1 MENICVFSITI
12 ISSLL
17 LIPLLPVALS
27 FSFEIPRFDQNCSN
41 IILHGVAKCSN
52 GTVDMNIIEFFPR
65 VGLITYDQNVRL
77 WDNNSGNVSDFS
89 THFSFVIDTLNR
101 TSGTYGH
108 GLAFFI
114 APVGFQSP
122 PNSAAVYLGLFND
135 TTRNS
140 SSNQMIVVEFDSFVN
155 DDWEPEFEHVGINV
169 NSILSSNYTR
179 WNASEHSGNVADVW
193 IDYNATTRNLSVFW
207 SYRNESNSR
216 ANSSLVLAIDLPQVV
231 PELVNIG
238 FSASTGTAIERHIIH
253 SWEFYSSLEVTD
265 EVLLDGTHDIHN
277 GNRVKDLI
285 SWTVPLCSSI
295 FLLGGI
301 AIFFL
306 YRKRKQMKMKKAE
319 EILFNDEVERGVGP
333 RRFSY
338 SELDSATNNFS
349 SEQKVGQG
357 GFGGVYKGYL
367 SDLDMS
373 IAVKR
378 FLRGSKQGKTEYI
391 TEVRII
397 SKLRHRNLVQLIGW
411 CHDKGEFLLVYE
423 FLPNGS
429 LDTHLFGKKAPLS
442 WSTRYK
448 IALEL
453 ASGLLYLHEEWQQC
467 VVHRDIKS
475 SNIMLDS
482 NFDVKLGDFGLAT
495 LMDHGNSTITLTLAG
510 TYGYMA
516 PEYIATRKASKETDV
531 YSFGVVILEIATGK
545 RSRNLTDGENQNGLV
560 QWVWDL
566 YRNGELLSAADKRL
580 AMDFYAQGMECLLL
594 VGLWCVHPEYKLR
607 PSIKQAIQVLNFE
620 AALPSISLK
629 MPTSITYKSSPSSS
643 SKGPSLIITSI
654 DIGR

>member
-17 LIPLLPVALS
+17 LTPLLPVALS
-27 FSFEIPRFDQNCSN
+27 LSFEFPRFDQNCSN
-41 IILHGVAKCSN
+41 IFLHGDATCSN
-52 GTVDMNIIEFFPR
+52 GTVDFNIIEYSLR
-65 VGLITYDQNVRL
+65 VGLITYDKKVRL
-77 WDNNSGNVSDFS
+77 WDKNSGNVSDFS
-89 THFSFVIDTLNR
+89 THFTFVIDTLNR
-101 TSGTYGH
+101 TPGSYGH

-122 PNSAAVYLGLFND
+122 PNSATVFLGLFND
-135 TTRNS
+135 TTSNS
-140 SSNQMIVVEFDSFVN
+140 SSNQMILVEFDSFIN
-155 DDWEPEFEHVGINV
+155 THDEPLFEHVGINI
-169 NSILSSNYTR
+169 NSLTSSIYAP

-207 SYRNESNSR
+207 SYPNEPDSR
-216 ANSSLVLAIDLPQVV
+216 ANSSLVWPIDLPQVI
-231 PELVNIG
+231 PEWVSIG
-238 FSASTGTAIERHIIH
+238 FSASTGTVIERHTLH

-265 EVLLDGTHDIHN
+265 ELDGTHNIHKKK
-277 GNRVKDLI
+277 RLEDWL
-285 SWTVPLCSSI
+285 SWIVPLCALI

-306 YRKRKQMKMKKAE
+306 YRKRKQMQKKKE
-319 EILFNDEVERGVGP
+319 EENLFNDEVERGVGP

-338 SELDSATNNFS
+338 SELDSATDNFS

-367 SDLDMS
+367 SDLNIP

-397 SKLRHRNLVQLIGW
+397 SRLRHRNLVQLIGW

-423 FLPNGS
+423 FMPNGS
-429 LDTHLFGKKAPLS
+429 LDAHLFGKKAPLS
-442 WSTRYK
+442 WPTRYK
-448 IALEL
+448 ITLEL
-453 ASGLLYLHEEWQQC
+453 ASGVLYLHEEWHQC

-495 LMDHGNSTITLTLAG
+495 LMDHGHSTTIGTLAG

-531 YSFGVVILEIATGK
+531 YSFGVVVLEIATGK
-545 RSRNLTDGENQNGLV
+545 RSRNLIDGENQNCLV

-566 YRNGELLSAADKRL
+566 YGNGELLSATDKRL
-580 AMDFYAQGMECLLL
+580 VMDSNAKEMECLLL
-594 VGLWCVHPEYKLR
+594 VGLWCVHPEYNMR

-620 AALPSISLK
+620 ATLPSNSLK
-629 MPTSITYKSSPSSS
+629 RPAPMTYKSSPSCSS
-643 SKGPSLIITSI
+643 YAPSLILTSL